1 MTYSIDFR
9 RHVLKVKR
17 EEALSYE
24 VTSIRFKISKSSLVR
39 WNKELEPKKKRNKPA
54 TKIDMEKLKADVAF
68 YPDSYYH
75 ERAKR
80 LGVSKTGVYWALKR
94 LGVSYK
100 KNTQTPQSRRREAIF
115 ISRKDKGV

>member
-9 RHVLKVKR
+9 RHILKIKT
-17 EEALSYE
+17 EEQLSYAE
-24 VTSIRFKISKSSLVR
+24 TSFRFKISKASIVR

-54 TKIDMEKLKADVAF
+54 TKIYMDALTVDVLT

-80 LGVSKTGVYWALKR
+80 LGISKTGLYWALKR
-94 LGVSYK
+94 LGVTYK
-100 KNTQTPQSRRREAIF
+100 KNTVSSQSRRREAI
-115 ISRKDKGV
+115 IVSD